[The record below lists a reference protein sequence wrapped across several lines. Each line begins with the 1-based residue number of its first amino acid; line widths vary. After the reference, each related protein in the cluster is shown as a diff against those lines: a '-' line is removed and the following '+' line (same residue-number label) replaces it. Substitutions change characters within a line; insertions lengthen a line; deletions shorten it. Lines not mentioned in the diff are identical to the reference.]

1 MQPLAG
7 FTQTEIP
14 FLSSSSSELIIKYFF
29 LAVAVILTANFSHSL
44 INGITQPVTMPT
56 LYLRYSHRYVFNL
69 SDNSS
74 LEDFSL
80 QATGLLL
87 CK

>member
-14 FLSSSSSELIIKYFF
+14 FLSSSSLELIIKYFF
-29 LAVAVILTANFSHSL
+29 LAVAVIVTANFSHSL
-44 INGITQPVTMPT
+44 INGITQPITMPT
-56 LYLRYSHRYVFNL
+56 LYLRYSHRYVFNS

>member
-7 FTQTEIP
+7 FTQTEIH
-14 FLSSSSSELIIKYFF
+14 FLSSSSLELIIKYFF

-44 INGITQPVTMPT
+44 INGITQPITMPT
-56 LYLRYSHRYVFNL
+56 LYLRYSHRYVFNS